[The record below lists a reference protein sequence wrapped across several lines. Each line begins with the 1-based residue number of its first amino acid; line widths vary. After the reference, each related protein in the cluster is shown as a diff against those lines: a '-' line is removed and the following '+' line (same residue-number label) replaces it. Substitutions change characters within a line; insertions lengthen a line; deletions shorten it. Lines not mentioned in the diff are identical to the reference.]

1 MMHTVYKQPQNHP
14 RRRFSMKSCMTRLLA
29 ITSFLALNS
38 ILAFGQSGTTAPLS
52 GTVFDATGA
61 VLSGATVVI
70 KNNGTGAEVK
80 VNTAS
85 NGAYTI
91 PSLGAGT
98 YTLTVEAPG
107 FKKAVVQ
114 DVKIDAG
121 VPATANVTM
130 EIGEATESVVIQGG
144 AEVLQTQSANVATTI
159 TGRQINELPF
169 TSRDALDLV
178 LLLPGT
184 TTPGRPRTSTINGLP
199 KGSLN
204 ITLDGVNVQDNT
216 LKSSDGFFT
225 YIRPRIDAI
234 DEVTVSTATPGAESA
249 GEGAVQLK
257 FVTRS
262 GNNEFHGSVY
272 EYHRNPALNANYW
285 FNNRDI
291 SPDPRT
297 GKAPRDRILLNQYGF
312 RTGGPI
318 LHDRAFFFVNYEE
331 YRLPEQTSRQRTI
344 LSPLAQSGVYQYATT
359 SAGIQQVNLFD
370 LAAKNGQ

>member
-1 MMHTVYKQPQNHP
+1 
-14 RRRFSMKSCMTRLLA
+14 MKRCLIRLLA
-29 ITSFLALNS
+29 MTSFLALNS
-38 ILAFGQSGTTAPLS
+38 FVAFGQSGTTAPLS
-52 GTVFDATGA
+52 GSVLDPTGAVISGASVVVKNNATGA
-61 VLSGATVVI
+61 EFRAT
-70 KNNGTGAEVK
+70 
-80 VNTAS
+80 TAS
-85 NGAYTI
+85 NGTYTV
-91 PSLGAGT
+91 PSLGTGT
-98 YTLTVEAPG
+98 YTVTVEAQG

-114 DVKIDAG
+114 DVKIDVG

-130 EIGEATESVVIQGG
+130 EVGAASESVVIQGG

-159 TGRQINELPF
+159 TGRQITELPF

-184 TTPGRPRTSTINGLP
+184 STPGRPRTSTVNGLP
-199 KGSLN
+199 KGALN
-204 ITLDGVNVQDNT
+204 ISLDGVNVQDNT

-272 EYHRNPALNANYW
+272 EYHRNPSLNANYW

-291 SPDPRT
+291 APDPVT

-312 RTGGPI
+312 RVGGPI
-318 LHDRAFFFVNYEE
+318 LHDRSFFFVNYEE
-331 YRLPEQTSRQRTI
+331 YRLPEQTSRTRTI
-344 LSPLAQSGVYQYATT
+344 LSPIAQSGVYQYATT
-359 SAGIQQVNLFD
+359 SGAIQQVN
-370 LAAKNGQ
+370 

>member
-1 MMHTVYKQPQNHP
+1 MNRITF
-14 RRRFSMKSCMTRLLA
+14 RFLMLFAVIVASSVA
-29 ITSFLALNS
+29 VFSQGIT
-38 ILAFGQSGTTAPLS
+38 TTS
-52 GTVFDATGA
+52 
-61 VLSGATVVI
+61 LSGAVVDPTGSVI
-70 KNNGTGAEVK
+70 SGATIIVKEETTGAEFRTVSAGNGTFS
-80 VNTAS
+80 VPALTAGVYS
-85 NGAYTI
+85 VMVSAN
-91 PSLGAGT
+91 
-98 YTLTVEAPG
+98 G
-107 FKKAVVQ
+107 FKQAIIKS
-114 DVKIDAG
+114 VKIDAG
-121 VPATANVTM
+121 IPASVN
-130 EIGEATESVVIQGG
+130 ATLEVGATTDSVVIQGG
-144 AEVLQTQSANVATTI
+144 AEVLQTQSANVSTTI
-159 TGRQINELPF
+159 TGRQITDLPF

-199 KGSLN
+199 KGTLN

-285 FNNRDI
+285 FNNRDLA
-291 SPDPRT
+291 PDTRT

-312 RTGGPI
+312 RVGGPI

-331 YRLPEQTSRQRTI
+331 YRLPEQTSRQ
-344 LSPLAQSGVYQYATT
+344 
-359 SAGIQQVNLFD
+359 
-370 LAAKNGQ
+370 